1 MILIFSYLHRNQRL
15 VLHLNLLA
23 RVLSNREIPFQ
34 ALISHHK
41 TSNKENYKNW
51 KSESD
56 DAGQLLLLQKYSNF
70 YPAKDERSPTTNL
83 EHRDTKLAAGQYMF

>member
-41 TSNKENYKNW
+41 TSNKENYKIE
-51 KSESD
+51 KV
-56 DAGQLLLLQKYSNF
+56 KV
-70 YPAKDERSPTTNL
+70 TTLDSCYFCKNVQIL
-83 EHRDTKLAAGQYMF
+83 RFLPG